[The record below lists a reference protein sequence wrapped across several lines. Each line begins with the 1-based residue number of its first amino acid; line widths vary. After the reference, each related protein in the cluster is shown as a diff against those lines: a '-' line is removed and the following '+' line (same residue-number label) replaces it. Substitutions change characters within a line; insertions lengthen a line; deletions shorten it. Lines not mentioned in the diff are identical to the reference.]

1 VPHLTAKGHI
11 AFVRMLYANHDDE
24 RDSAVSV
31 AATMRAQCYFV
42 NEELDAPTTKALLR
56 RAFVAV
62 GASYHFCVFS
72 ISAGAGAFG
81 YYRSPYMV
89 HKMRGLE
96 RMWPGMIVGAPLDD
110 NQSFDTVEGFL
121 KESTR
126 LERDSGKTLLPSGCS
141 MAPDSP
147 LQSLVWCLRQGASRA
162 VAGQSNPNGFRSVK
176 RLFAYVHHRLQLQPP
191 ARPQRPT
198 FTVSTPHSQ
207 VWWPGLYGSTR
218 LYCAGRGRESLA
230 RHRTVIQ
237 KPGVGGA
244 DSSSRPAC
252 GAQPSGEGLVRAACG
267 AHLTRRELHRVDYG
281 DNRETLDAS

>member
-121 KESTR
+121 KSR
-126 LERDSGKTLLPSGCS
+126 RDSSEIPGKHYS
-141 MAPDSP
+141 
-147 LQSLVWCLRQGASRA
+147 RQGVQWHPIRRCRA
-162 VAGQSNPNGFRSVK
+162 WFGAYDKVRPGQ
-176 RLFAYVHHRLQLQPP
+176 
-191 ARPQRPT
+191 
-198 FTVSTPHSQ
+198 
-207 VWWPGLYGSTR
+207 
-218 LYCAGRGRESLA
+218 
-230 RHRTVIQ
+230 
-237 KPGVGGA
+237 
-244 DSSSRPAC
+244 
-252 GAQPSGEGLVRAACG
+252 
-267 AHLTRRELHRVDYG
+267 
-281 DNRETLDAS
+281 

>member
-1 VPHLTAKGHI
+1 MELNSRPPFHRLPLGRFADSSPSSSRTLDTTYGFDSVWIISMGHQRFIFRSPFQLAPAWLFSSYSRPASLGPQPHCLVLKPPSASRLRGASPHLTITATESLLLSPFVSCRTISVIHRRLKPLGVALSIRCGTSSAQEIHLCARLRGPHVPHLTAKGHI

-96 RMWPGMIVGAPLDD
+96 RMWPGNMIAG
-110 NQSFDTVEGFL
+110 
-121 KESTR
+121 TR
-126 LERDSGKTLLPSGCS
+126 S
-141 MAPDSP
+141 
-147 LQSLVWCLRQGASRA
+147 
-162 VAGQSNPNGFRSVK
+162 
-176 RLFAYVHHRLQLQPP
+176 
-191 ARPQRPT
+191 
-198 FTVSTPHSQ
+198 
-207 VWWPGLYGSTR
+207 
-218 LYCAGRGRESLA
+218 
-230 RHRTVIQ
+230 
-237 KPGVGGA
+237 
-244 DSSSRPAC
+244 
-252 GAQPSGEGLVRAACG
+252 
-267 AHLTRRELHRVDYG
+267 
-281 DNRETLDAS
+281 